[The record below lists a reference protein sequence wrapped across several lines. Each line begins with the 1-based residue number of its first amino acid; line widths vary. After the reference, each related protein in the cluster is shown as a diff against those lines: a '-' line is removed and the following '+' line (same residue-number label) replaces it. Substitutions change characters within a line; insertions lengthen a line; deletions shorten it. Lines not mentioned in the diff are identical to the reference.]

1 MACRVYG
8 YTPISVPAQNDTI
21 KVNNDST
28 VLSTKENPQ
37 KIRFFE
43 DAKPQLDS
51 ITKNRIEELEK
62 QIQLENE
69 KLDGKTPEQWIKQYY
84 KDEYKKMIK
93 EDIRSAF

>member
-28 VLSTKENPQ
+28 ELSTKENPQ

-43 DAKPQLDS
+43 NAKPQLDS

-62 QIQLENE
+62 QIQLEKEKLKKQIQLENE
-69 KLDGKTPEQWIKQYY
+69 KLEGKTPEQRIKQYY
-84 KDEYKKMIK
+84 QKND
-93 EDIRSAF
+93 